1 MAVIT
6 INEINNTTKLTRVNE
21 NIPVVAIFGTA
32 TWGPFNTPTE
42 LGSTKDLEDTFGISY
57 PANHPYG
64 RILAETYLSKN
75 GGVLFTRIGNTNAA
89 AASATIDGCITI
101 TANYAGTQG
110 NNVSVNI
117 IPTTIQSDTYYRIFI
132 YQRVGKASKLLD
144 FGQFTIANILA
155 QGTYQNKYITI
166 TPIEGLTAETVIP
179 TTYNLFLKGGS
190 DGDDIFVSTK
200 TEEQQNE
207 TNEMVKTI
215 YKIGQELIDPQ
226 LYEFAMIAAP
236 GLSGYKGI
244 ASNEAIAAGG
254 STMAS
259 QLMYIATERKD
270 CIAIIDPFMDS
281 NYAEIRADLGLE
293 DISTPYVAVFYP
305 WYYADI
311 IKLSTTL
318 LMPPSTFYLTACATS
333 FQVNKP
339 WHAVAGPLTGTV
351 NNINKSTKRI
361 GYTQARSINE
371 QYINPITYSRNYGYY
386 LDGNNVLNQQ
396 SESRTYSQLSIRQ
409 AINYTKRELN
419 KICQVMS
426 YKQNSSLT
434 RAEVLGRVST
444 LLQAL
449 KTGEAIFEYR
459 AYIDDNNVDLAEGI
473 IHLTVKIYPTP
484 ALEEFVFDFEIVNV
498 ESAL

>member
-110 NNVSVNI
+110 NNVCVNI

-132 YQRVGKASKLLD
+132 YQTAGKANKLLD

-200 TEEQQNE
+200 TEEQQTE
-207 TNEMVKTI
+207 TNAMVKTI

-281 NYAEIRADLGLE
+281 NYAEIS
-293 DISTPYVAVFYP
+293 I
-305 WYYADI
+305 
-311 IKLSTTL
+311 LSMVL
-318 LMPPSTFYLTACATS
+318 C
-333 FQVNKP
+333 
-339 WHAVAGPLTGTV
+339 
-351 NNINKSTKRI
+351 
-361 GYTQARSINE
+361 GYN
-371 QYINPITYSRNYGYY
+371 
-386 LDGNNVLNQQ
+386 
-396 SESRTYSQLSIRQ
+396 
-409 AINYTKRELN
+409 
-419 KICQVMS
+419 
-426 YKQNSSLT
+426 
-434 RAEVLGRVST
+434 
-444 LLQAL
+444 
-449 KTGEAIFEYR
+449 
-459 AYIDDNNVDLAEGI
+459 
-473 IHLTVKIYPTP
+473 
-484 ALEEFVFDFEIVNV
+484 
-498 ESAL
+498 